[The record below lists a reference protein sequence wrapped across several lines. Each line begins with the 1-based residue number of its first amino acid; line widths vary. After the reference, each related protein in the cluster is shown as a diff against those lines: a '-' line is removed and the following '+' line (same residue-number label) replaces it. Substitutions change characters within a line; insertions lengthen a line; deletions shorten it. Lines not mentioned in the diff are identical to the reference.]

1 MHKLK
6 NLRKLYNYT
15 QKDISDMLGV
25 TTQIIEEW
33 ESTKSVPKLKVL
45 RDLAIFFG
53 TSIYDL
59 SNDEPITISRYT
71 PWNTDKTIDPFW
83 GHIGILLYNSNFL
96 KWFPI
101 TESTA
106 ERIESALENSEFN
119 EQNNILSLDTLNNR
133 SLTINKNIIKK
144 ISFLSDASDAPR
156 DWELPWDGYQGLGS
170 EEYYNLI
177 EEYFSDYEHFCQNT
191 SEKLQTRVSELIHEK
206 KINENNVYEF
216 TNDIYIYFHDNTIET
231 ITIESAEAL
240 INSLIDIE
248 FTSSK
253 FIKFLDINQEIH
265 LVPINSIGLIDAPLY
280 LYKKGYYNFL
290 KTELVI

>member
-45 RDLAIFFG
+45 HDLAIFFG

-71 PWNTDKTIDPFW
+71 PWNTDKTIDPFL

-144 ISFLSDASDAPR
+144 ISLLSDASDAPR

-206 KINENNVYEF
+206 KLMK
-216 TNDIYIYFHDNTIET
+216 
-231 ITIESAEAL
+231 ITFM
-240 INSLIDIE
+240 NSPM
-248 FTSSK
+248 T
-253 FIKFLDINQEIH
+253 FIFIFMIIQ
-265 LVPINSIGLIDAPLY
+265 
-280 LYKKGYYNFL
+280 L
-290 KTELVI
+290 KQLQ